1 MQGGTTFFAFIFQL
15 CYNVVMLSV
24 LLGKKDGYT
33 FWYCLRDG
41 ANVSGGGLKEG
52 ELVCDENC
60 TQKEL
65 MLRTL
70 VNKCRNDGVG
80 RVFTKDVWGL
90 DLKRFGFEKEGDIFV
105 SDGETLCLPHD
116 CKHG

>member
-1 MQGGTTFFAFIFQL
+1 
-15 CYNVVMLSV
+15 MLSV

-105 SDGETLCLPHD
+105 SDGEKLCLPHD